1 MTTTIPTPIRL
12 QLGHAAVQVVADRIG
27 ADVLHIKGE
36 SLDPTVR
43 RSGRTAS
50 DVDVLVHPDHV
61 GALLVALRAAG
72 WELLND
78 FPSSSAFEHS
88 ATLRHPAWGYLDV
101 HRSFPGFTVP
111 ADAAFGVLWSA
122 GRTWLAAGR
131 ACRVPEPTAQ
141 RLVLLLH
148 AARSRGSHRGR
159 QDITH
164 TWTAADD
171 GVRAAVEELARRLG
185 AEVGLAAATGRLD
198 AWRGHPDHD
207 LWQIA
212 SAGGT
217 RIDEWRARVKA
228 APTARGKLRL
238 VGRAALVNVE
248 HLAMLR
254 GRPPTRREVVA
265 EFFARPVRGV
275 REELA
280 RRRGPHRSGG

>member
-1 MTTTIPTPIRL
+1 MTTTIPTAVRL
-12 QLGHAAVQVVADRIG
+12 RLGHAAVQVVADRIG

-43 RSGRTAS
+43 RRGRSAS
-50 DVDVLVHPDHV
+50 DVDVLVHPGHV
-61 GALLVALRAAG
+61 VDLLLALRAAG

-88 ATLRHPAWGYLDV
+88 ATLRHTAWGHLDV
-101 HRSFPGFTVP
+101 HRSFPGFTARPETV
-111 ADAAFGVLWSA
+111 FSVLWGTRHTWQSA
-122 GRTWLAAGR
+122 GRT
-131 ACRVPEPTAQ
+131 CSVPEPTAQ
-141 RLVLLLH
+141 RLILLLH

-159 QDITH
+159 QDIAH
-164 TWTAADD
+164 TWTDAAPD
-171 GVRAAVEELARRLG
+171 VRGDVDELARRLG

-198 AWRGHPDHD
+198 QWRQHPDHD
-207 LWQIA
+207 LWRVA

-248 HLAMLR
+248 HLAMIR

-265 EFFARPVRGV
+265 EFFARPARGI
-275 REELA
+275 REELT
-280 RRRGPHRSGG
+280 RRRGGR

>member
-1 MTTTIPTPIRL
+1 
-12 QLGHAAVQVVADRIG
+12 VVVDRIG

-50 DVDVLVHPDHV
+50 DVDILVRPDHV
-61 GALLVALRAAG
+61 AALVVALRAAG

-88 ATLRHPAWGYLDV
+88 ATLRHVAWGYLDV

-111 ADAAFGVLWSA
+111 ADAAFDVLWSSA
-122 GRTWLAAGR
+122 GTWQAAGR
-131 ACRVPEPTAQ
+131 PCRVPEPTAQ

-148 AARSRGSHRGR
+148 AARARGSYRAR
-159 QDITH
+159 QDIAH
-164 TWTAADD
+164 AWTAADD
-171 GVRAAVEELARRLG
+171 DVRAAIEELARRLG

-198 AWRGHPDHD
+198 AWQGHPDHD
-207 LWQIA
+207 LWRIA
-212 SAGGT
+212 SSGGT

-228 APTARGKLRL
+228 ARTTRGKLRL

-254 GRPPTRREVVA
+254 GRPPTRGEVLA

-280 RRRGPHRSGG
+280 RRRRRHGRDHA